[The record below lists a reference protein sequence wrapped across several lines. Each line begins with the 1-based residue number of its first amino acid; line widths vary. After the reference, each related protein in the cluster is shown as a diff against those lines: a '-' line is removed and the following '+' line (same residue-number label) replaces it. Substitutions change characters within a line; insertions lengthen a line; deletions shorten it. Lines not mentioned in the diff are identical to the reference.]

1 MTLLPRSLLG
11 RTALIIGGTLLLS
24 QLAAFKLF
32 QLYYQGPLVQQIA
45 GLAVSQIRTVGLS
58 IAKLKDDARDEFLDE
73 LEEKEGIRVLFDN
86 DSVLPSK
93 LPEDR
98 VLLNFAAEVRKQLG
112 GSIEFFVQPK
122 SGRALWVKLPVG
134 SDKAWIGI
142 PRSQIELGF
151 PWAWLALALGA
162 ALVALIAATLLIR
175 RVNQPLRQLAA
186 AASVMGKGD
195 YPEPINETGPS
206 EVKQV
211 ASSFNQMLADV
222 KALDQ
227 ERAVLLAGISHDLRT
242 PLARMRLATEM
253 LSVDADLKQD
263 MAQDID
269 EMDAIVKQFLDFAR
283 VADEEPAAPTDI
295 NELVADIA
303 SHYNHRAIDIKINL
317 EKIELLALRPT
328 NMRRALTNLIE
339 NAIKYGQAPIEIR
352 TGKQNEFAF
361 VSVRDHGPGIPE
373 ADRERLLRP
382 FTRLTE
388 ARSGPSGAGLGLA
401 IVDRIAKLHG
411 GEVVLTTPEGGGLE
425 ARIYVVTSAVFQT
438 VQNLCNR

>member
-1 MTLLPRSLLG
+1 MTLLPSSLLG

-32 QLYYQGPLVQQIA
+32 QLYYQGPLIQQIA
-45 GLAVSQIRTVGLS
+45 GLAVSQIRTVGFA
-58 IAKLKDDARDEFLDE
+58 ITKLKGDARDEFLDE

-93 LPEDR
+93 PPEDR
-98 VLLNFAAEVRKQLG
+98 LLLSFADEVRKQLG
-112 GSIEFFVQPK
+112 SAIEFFVQPK
-122 SGRALWVKLPVG
+122 SGRALWVKLPIG
-134 SDKAWIGI
+134 TEKAWVGI

-162 ALVALIAATLLIR
+162 ALIALIAATWLVR

-186 AASVMGKGD
+186 AALVMGKGD
-195 YPEPINETGPS
+195 YPEPISESGPS

-211 ASSFNQMLADV
+211 AHSFNQMLADV

-283 VADEEPAAPTDI
+283 GADQEPAALANL

-303 SHYNHRAIDIKINL
+303 SHYNHRGIDIQLKL
-317 EKIELLALRPT
+317 EQISAMPLRLT
-328 NMRRALTNLIE
+328 AIKRALTNLIE
-339 NAIKYGQAPIEIR
+339 NAIKYGQPPIEISTSSADDR
-352 TGKQNEFAF
+352 VLLT
-361 VSVRDHGPGIPE
+361 VRDHGPGIPD
-373 ADRERLLRP
+373 ADHERLRLP

-388 ARSGPSGAGLGLA
+388 ARGGPSGAGLGLA
-401 IVDRIAKLHG
+401 IVERIAKVHG
-411 GEVVLTTPEGGGLE
+411 GRLALTSPTGSGL
-425 ARIYVVTSAVFQT
+425 AATLALPFAT
-438 VQNLCNR
+438 NPTKTM

>member
-1 MTLLPRSLLG
+1 MLPSSLLG

-32 QLYYQGPLVQQIA
+32 QLYYQGPLIQQIA
-45 GLAVSQIRTVGLS
+45 GLAVSQIRTVGFA

-98 VLLNFAAEVRKQLG
+98 LLLSFADEVRKQLG
-112 GSIEFFVQPK
+112 SAIEFFVQPK

-134 SDKAWIGI
+134 NEKAWIGI

-162 ALVALIAATLLIR
+162 ALIALLAATLLVR
-175 RVNQPLRQLAA
+175 RVNQPLRQLAD
-186 AASVMGKGD
+186 AASVLGKGD
-195 YPEPINETGPS
+195 YPEPINATGPS

-211 ASSFNQMLADV
+211 AHSFNQMLADV

-283 VADEEPAAPTDI
+283 VANEESPVLTNI

-303 SHYNHRAIDIKINL
+303 SQYNHRAIDIKIDL
-317 EKIELLALRPT
+317 GKIESLALRST
-328 NMRRALTNLIE
+328 NLRRALTNLIE
-339 NAIKYGQAPIEIR
+339 NAIKYGQAPITIR

-361 VSVRDHGPGIPE
+361 ISVRDNGPGIPK

-401 IVDRIAKLHG
+401 IVDRIAKLHSG
-411 GEVVLTTPEGGGLE
+411 RLELSTPEGGGLE
-425 ARIYVVTSAVFQT
+425 ARIFIAAQ
-438 VQNLCNR
+438 

>member
-1 MTLLPRSLLG
+1 MLPSSLLG

-32 QLYYQGPLVQQIA
+32 QLYYQGPLIQQIA
-45 GLAVSQIRTVGLS
+45 GLAVSQIRTVGFA
-58 IAKLKDDARDEFLDE
+58 IAKLTDDARDEFLDE

-98 VLLNFAAEVRKQLG
+98 LLRSFANEVRKQLG
-112 GSIEFFVQPK
+112 GAIEFFVQPK

-134 SDKAWIGI
+134 IDKAWIGI

-162 ALVALIAATLLIR
+162 ALIALIAATLLVR
-175 RVNQPLRQLAA
+175 RVNQPLRQLAD
-186 AASVMGKGD
+186 AASVLGKGN
-195 YPEPINETGPS
+195 YPEPINESGPS

-211 ASSFNQMLADV
+211 AHSFNQMLADV

-227 ERAVLLAGISHDLRT
+227 ERAILLAGISHDLRT

-253 LSVDADLKQD
+253 LSADADLKQD
-263 MAQDID
+263 MVQDID
-269 EMDAIVKQFLDFAR
+269 EVDAIVKQFLDFAR
-283 VADEEPAAPTDI
+283 VADEELAALTNL

-303 SHYNHRAIDIKINL
+303 SQDNHRAIDIKIDL
-317 EKIELLALRPT
+317 GIIESLALRPT
-328 NMRRALTNLIE
+328 NIRRALTNLIE
-339 NAIKYGQAPIEIR
+339 NAIKYGQAPIKIS
-352 TGKQNEFAF
+352 TGQRNEFAF
-361 VSVRDHGPGIPE
+361 ISVRDHGPGIPE
-373 ADRERLLRP
+373 SDRERLLRP

-411 GEVVLTTPEGGGLE
+411 GELVLTTPEGGGLD
-425 ARIYVVTSAVFQT
+425 ARMIIAAK
-438 VQNLCNR
+438 

>member
-1 MTLLPRSLLG
+1 LLPGSLLG

-32 QLYYQGPLVQQIA
+32 QLYYQGPLIQQIA
-45 GLAVSQIRTVGLS
+45 GLAVSQIRTVGYA
-58 IAKLKDDARDEFLDE
+58 IVKLKDDSRDEFLDE

-93 LPEDR
+93 LPEDP

-112 GSIEFFVQPK
+112 ATIEFFVQPK
-122 SGRALWVKLPVG
+122 SGRALWVKLPIG
-134 SDKAWIGI
+134 EEKAWIGI

-162 ALVALIAATLLIR
+162 ALIALLAATLLMQ
-175 RVNQPLRQLAA
+175 RVNQPLRQLAT

-195 YPEPINETGPS
+195 YPEPINASGPS

-211 ASSFNQMLADV
+211 AHSFNQMLADV

-253 LSVDADLKQD
+253 LSADADLKQD
-263 MAQDID
+263 MTQDID

-283 VADEEPAAPTDI
+283 LADEESATLTNL

-303 SHYNHRAIDIKINL
+303 SHYQHRGVDVEFAAG
-317 EKIELLALRPT
+317 EVEPFTLRAT
-328 NMRRALTNLIE
+328 GIRRALTNLIE
-339 NAIKYGQAPIEIR
+339 NAIKYGKPPIKLV
-352 TGKQNEFAF
+352 TGTHDNRVFI
-361 VSVRDHGPGIPE
+361 SVLDHGPGIPE

-382 FTRLTE
+382 FTRLSE

-411 GEVVLTTPEGGGLE
+411 GRLELITPTAGGLE
-425 ARIYVVTSAVFQT
+425 ACMHLAV
-438 VQNLCNR
+438 L

>member
-1 MTLLPRSLLG
+1 MLPSSLLG

-32 QLYYQGPLVQQIA
+32 QLYYQGPLIQQIA
-45 GLAVSQIRTVGLS
+45 GLAVSQIRTVGFA
-58 IAKLKDDARDEFLDE
+58 ITKLKDDARDEFLDE

-98 VLLNFAAEVRKQLG
+98 LLLSFADEVRKQLG
-112 GSIEFFVQPK
+112 SSIEFFVQPK

-162 ALVALIAATLLIR
+162 ALSALIAATLLVR

-195 YPEPINETGPS
+195 YPEPINESGPS

-211 ASSFNQMLADV
+211 AHSFNQMLADV

-227 ERAVLLAGISHDLRT
+227 ERAILLAGISHDLRT

-283 VADEEPAAPTDI
+283 VTDQEPLALTDL
-295 NELVADIA
+295 NEVIEDIV
-303 SHYNHRAIDIKINL
+303 SHYRHRGIAMEIEL
-317 EKIELLALRPT
+317 EKIEPFALRAT
-328 NMRRALTNLIE
+328 NIRRALTNLIE
-339 NAIKYGQAPIEIR
+339 NAIKYGQAPIKISAGR
-352 TGKQNEFAF
+352 QNEFAF
-361 VSVRDHGPGIPE
+361 ISVRDHGPGIPE
-373 ADRERLLRP
+373 SDRERLLRP

-411 GEVVLTTPEGGGLE
+411 GELQLTTPEDGGLE
-425 ARIYVVTSAVFQT
+425 ARIYIAA
-438 VQNLCNR
+438 N

>member
-1 MTLLPRSLLG
+1 MTLLPSSLLG
-11 RTALIIGGTLLLS
+11 RTALILGGTLLLS

-32 QLYYQGPLVQQIA
+32 QLYYQGPLIQQIA
-45 GLAVSQIRTVGLS
+45 GLAVSQIRTVGFA
-58 IAKLKDDARDEFLDE
+58 IAKLKNDARDEFLDE

-93 LPEDR
+93 PPEDR
-98 VLLNFAAEVRKQLG
+98 LLLSFAGEVRKQLG
-112 GSIEFFVQPK
+112 SAIEFFVQPK

-134 SDKAWIGI
+134 NETAWIGI

-162 ALVALIAATLLIR
+162 ALIALIAATWLVR

-186 AASVMGKGD
+186 AASVMGKGH
-195 YPEPINETGPS
+195 YPEPINESGPS

-211 ASSFNQMLADV
+211 AHSFNQMLADV

-242 PLARMRLATEM
+242 PLARMRLAAEM
-253 LSVDADLKQD
+253 LSVDADLKQN
-263 MAQDID
+263 MVQDID

-283 VADEEPAAPTDI
+283 LADEEAAALTNL
-295 NELVADIA
+295 NELIADIA
-303 SHYNHRAIDIKINL
+303 SHYQHRG
-317 EKIELLALRPT
+317 IEIEFAAGEVEPLALRAT
-328 NMRRALTNLIE
+328 GMRRALTNLIE
-339 NAIKYGQAPIEIR
+339 NAIKYGQPPIKIS
-352 TGKQNEFAF
+352 TGMQQDRAF
-361 VSVRDHGPGIPE
+361 VSVRDHGPGIPDG
-373 ADRERLLRP
+373 DRERLLRP

-411 GEVVLTTPEGGGLE
+411 GQVELTTPAEGGLDVRLLL
-425 ARIYVVTSAVFQT
+425 AMQ
-438 VQNLCNR
+438 

>member
-1 MTLLPRSLLG
+1 LTLLPSSLLG

-45 GLAVSQIRTVGLS
+45 GLAVSQIRTVGFA

-98 VLLNFAAEVRKQLG
+98 LLRNFADEVRKQLG
-112 GSIEFFVQPK
+112 GAIEFFVQPK

-134 SDKAWIGI
+134 IDKAWIGI

-162 ALVALIAATLLIR
+162 ALIALIAATLLVR
-175 RVNQPLRQLAA
+175 RVNQPLRQLAD
-186 AASVMGKGD
+186 AASVLGKGN
-195 YPEPINETGPS
+195 YPEPINESGPS

-211 ASSFNQMLADV
+211 AHSFNQMLADV

-227 ERAVLLAGISHDLRT
+227 ERAILLAGISHDLRT

-253 LSVDADLKQD
+253 LSVDADLKQN

-283 VADEEPAAPTDI
+283 LAEQEIPVSTNL
-295 NELVADIA
+295 NELVKDIV
-303 SHYNHRAIDIKINL
+303 SHYRHRGIDIDIDPG
-317 EKIELLALRPT
+317 EVEPLALRAT
-328 NMRRALTNLIE
+328 NLRRALTNLIE
-339 NAIKYGQAPIEIR
+339 NAIKYGQPPIEIK
-352 TGKQNEFAF
+352 TGKDRERIFI
-361 VSVRDHGPGIPE
+361 SIRDHGPGIPE
-373 ADRERLLRP
+373 SDRERLLRP

-411 GEVVLTTPEGGGLE
+411 GRLELLTPEGGGLE
-425 ARIYVVTSAVFQT
+425 ARLNIAAQ
-438 VQNLCNR
+438 

>member
-32 QLYYQGPLVQQIA
+32 QLYYQGPLIQQIA
-45 GLAVSQIRTVGLS
+45 GLAVSQIRTVGFA
-58 IAKLKDDARDEFLDE
+58 ITKLKGDARDEFLDE

-98 VLLNFAAEVRKQLG
+98 LLLSFADEVRKQLG
-112 GSIEFFVQPK
+112 SAIEFFVQPK
-122 SGRALWVKLPVG
+122 SGRALWVKLPIG
-134 SDKAWIGI
+134 TEKAWIGI

-151 PWAWLALALGA
+151 PWAWLALALSA
-162 ALVALIAATLLIR
+162 ALIALIAATWLVR

-186 AASVMGKGD
+186 AALVMGKGH
-195 YPEPINETGPS
+195 YPEPINESGPS

-211 ASSFNQMLADV
+211 AHSFNQMLADV
-222 KALDQ
+222 KALDE

-242 PLARMRLATEM
+242 PLARMRLAAEM

-283 VADEEPAAPTDI
+283 LADEERATVTNLND
-295 NELVADIA
+295 LVADIV
-303 SHYNHRAIDIKINL
+303 SHYQHRG
-317 EKIELLALRPT
+317 IEVEFAAGAVEPFALRAT
-328 NMRRALTNLIE
+328 GMRRALTNLIE
-339 NAIKYGQAPIEIR
+339 NAIKYGQPPIKIS
-352 TGKQNEFAF
+352 TGRQQDRAF
-361 VSVRDHGPGIPE
+361 VSVLDHGPGIPDG
-373 ADRERLLRP
+373 DRERLLRP
-382 FTRLTE
+382 FTRLME

-401 IVDRIAKLHG
+401 IVDRIAKLHSG
-411 GEVVLTTPEGGGLE
+411 QVELTTPAEGGLE
-425 ARIYVVTSAVFQT
+425 VCLSLAAQ
-438 VQNLCNR
+438 

>member
-1 MTLLPRSLLG
+1 MLPGSLLG
-11 RTALIIGGTLLLS
+11 RTALIIAGTLLLS

-32 QLYYQGPLVQQIA
+32 QLYYQGPLIQQIA
-45 GLAVSQIRTVGLS
+45 GLAVSQIRTVGYA
-58 IAKLKDDARDEFLDE
+58 IVKLKDDARDEFLDE

-86 DSVLPSK
+86 DSVLPSQ
-93 LPEDR
+93 LPEDP

-112 GSIEFFVQPK
+112 TAIEFFVQPK
-122 SGRALWVKLPVG
+122 SGRALWVKLPIG
-134 SDKAWIGI
+134 IDKAWIGI

-162 ALVALIAATLLIR
+162 AIIALLAATLLVR
-175 RVNQPLRQLAA
+175 RVNQPLRELAA
-186 AASVMGKGD
+186 AATVMGKGD
-195 YPEPINETGPS
+195 YPEPINATGPS

-211 ASSFNQMLADV
+211 AQSFNQMLADV

-283 VADEEPAAPTDI
+283 VADEEPAAPTNV
-295 NELVADIA
+295 NELVTDIA
-303 SHYNHRAIDIKINL
+303 GHYRHRAIDIKL
-317 EKIELLALRPT
+317 DLGKIELLALHPIS
-328 NMRRALTNLIE
+328 MRRALTNLIE
-339 NAIKYGQAPIEIR
+339 NAIKYGTPPLEIS
-352 TGKQNEFAF
+352 TGKQNQFAF
-361 VSVRDHGPGIPE
+361 ISVRDHGPGISE
-373 ADRERLLRP
+373 AHRERLLRP

-388 ARSGPSGAGLGLA
+388 ARTGPSGAGLGLA
-401 IVDRIAKLHG
+401 IVDRIAKRHG
-411 GEVVLTTPEGGGLE
+411 GRLELSTPEGGGLE
-425 ARIYVVTSAVFQT
+425 ARVYVARQ
-438 VQNLCNR
+438 

>member
-1 MTLLPRSLLG
+1 MTLAPRSLLG

-32 QLYYQGPLVQQIA
+32 QLYYQGPLIQQIA
-45 GLAVSQIRTVGLS
+45 SLAVSQIRTVGFA
-58 IAKLKDDARDEFLDE
+58 ITKLKDDARDEFLDE

-93 LPEDR
+93 LPEDPILR
-98 VLLNFAAEVRKQLG
+98 NFADEVRKQLG
-112 GSIEFFVQPK
+112 GAIDFFVQPK

-134 SDKAWIGI
+134 SDTAWIGI

-162 ALVALIAATLLIR
+162 ALIALLAATLLVR

-195 YPEPINETGPS
+195 FPEPINESGPS

-211 ASSFNQMLADV
+211 ATSFNQMLADV

-242 PLARMRLATEM
+242 PLARLRLATEM

-269 EMDAIVKQFLDFAR
+269 ELDAIVKQFLDFAR
-283 VADEEPAAPTDI
+283 TADQEPAKLTNL

-303 SHYNHRAIDIKINL
+303 SHYNHRG
-317 EKIELLALRPT
+317 IEVQLSLDEIQPLALRVT
-328 NMRRALTNLIE
+328 GIRRALTNLIE
-339 NAIKYGQAPIEIR
+339 NAIKYGQPPLHIA
-352 TGKQNEFAF
+352 TGTQDQRVFI
-361 VSVRDHGPGIPE
+361 SVRDHGPGIAASE
-373 ADRERLLRP
+373 RERLLRP

-411 GEVVLTTPEGGGLE
+411 GRAELSTPEDGGLE
-425 ARIYVVTSAVFQT
+425 ARMFLAAH
-438 VQNLCNR
+438 

>member
-1 MTLLPRSLLG
+1 MTLLPSSLLG

-32 QLYYQGPLVQQIA
+32 QLYYQGPLIQQIA
-45 GLAVSQIRTVGLS
+45 GLAVSQIRTVGFAIS
-58 IAKLKDDARDEFLDE
+58 KLKGDARDEFLDE

-98 VLLNFAAEVRKQLG
+98 LLLNFAGEVRKQLG
-112 GSIEFFVQPK
+112 GAIEFFVQPK

-134 SDKAWIGI
+134 GDKAWIGI

-151 PWAWLALALGA
+151 PWAWLALAIGA
-162 ALVALIAATLLIR
+162 ALIALIAATLLIR

-186 AASVMGKGD
+186 AASVMGKGE
-195 YPEPINETGPS
+195 YPAPINESGPS

-211 ASSFNQMLADV
+211 ARSFNQMLADV

-253 LSVDADLKQD
+253 LSVDGDLKQA

-283 VADEEPAAPTDI
+283 VAGEEPATLTQL
-295 NELVADIA
+295 NELITDIA
-303 SHYNHRAIDIKINL
+303 SHYSHRGIEMQLSLGAI
-317 EKIELLALRPT
+317 EPTELRAT
-328 NMRRALTNLIE
+328 AIRRAVTNLIE
-339 NAIKYGQAPIEIR
+339 NAIKYGKPPLIIS
-352 TGKQNEFAF
+352 TGKQDHRAF
-361 VSVRDHGPGIPE
+361 VSVRDHGPGIPDG
-373 ADRERLLRP
+373 DRERLLRP

-401 IVDRIAKLHG
+401 IVDRIAKVHAGYL
-411 GEVVLTTPEGGGLE
+411 ELSTPDNGGLE
-425 ARIYVVTSAVFQT
+425 ARMFLA
-438 VQNLCNR
+438 C

>member
-1 MTLLPRSLLG
+1 MTLLPSSLLG

-32 QLYYQGPLVQQIA
+32 QLYYQGPLIQQIA
-45 GLAVSQIRTVGLS
+45 GLAVSQIRTVGFA
-58 IAKLKDDARDEFLDE
+58 ITKLKDDARDEFLDE

-86 DSVLPSK
+86 DSVLTSK
-93 LPEDR
+93 PPEDR
-98 VLLNFAAEVRKQLG
+98 LLLSFADEVRKQLG
-112 GSIEFFVQPK
+112 SAIEFFVQPK

-134 SDKAWIGI
+134 NETAWIGI

-162 ALVALIAATLLIR
+162 ALIALIAATWLVR

-186 AASVMGKGD
+186 AASVMGKGH
-195 YPEPINETGPS
+195 YPEPINESGPS

-211 ASSFNQMLADV
+211 AHSFNQMLADV

-242 PLARMRLATEM
+242 PLARMRLAAEM
-253 LSVDADLKQD
+253 LSVDADLKQN
-263 MAQDID
+263 MVQDID

-283 VADEEPAAPTDI
+283 LADEEAAALTNL
-295 NELVADIA
+295 NELIADIA
-303 SHYNHRAIDIKINL
+303 SHYQHRG
-317 EKIELLALRPT
+317 IEIEFAAGEVEPLALRAT
-328 NMRRALTNLIE
+328 GMRRALTNLIE
-339 NAIKYGQAPIEIR
+339 NAIKYGQPPIKIS
-352 TGKQNEFAF
+352 TGMQQDRAF
-361 VSVRDHGPGIPE
+361 VSVRDHGPGIPDG
-373 ADRERLLRP
+373 DRERLLRP

-411 GEVVLTTPEGGGLE
+411 GQVELTTPAEGGLDVRLLL
-425 ARIYVVTSAVFQT
+425 AMR
-438 VQNLCNR
+438 

>member
-1 MTLLPRSLLG
+1 MLPSSLLG

-32 QLYYQGPLVQQIA
+32 QLYYQGPLIQQIA
-45 GLAVSQIRTVGLS
+45 GLAVSQIRTVGFA
-58 IAKLKDDARDEFLDE
+58 IAKLTDDARDEFLDE

-98 VLLNFAAEVRKQLG
+98 LLRSFANEVRKQLG
-112 GSIEFFVQPK
+112 GAIEFFVQPK

-134 SDKAWIGI
+134 IDKAWIGI

-162 ALVALIAATLLIR
+162 ALIALIAATLLVR
-175 RVNQPLRQLAA
+175 HVNQPLRQLAN
-186 AASVMGKGD
+186 AASVLGKGN
-195 YPEPINETGPS
+195 YPEPINESGPS

-211 ASSFNQMLADV
+211 AHSFNQMLADV

-227 ERAVLLAGISHDLRT
+227 ERAILLAGISHDLRT
-242 PLARMRLATEM
+242 PLARMRLSTEM
-253 LSVDADLKQD
+253 LSADADLKQD
-263 MAQDID
+263 MVQDID

-283 VADEEPAAPTDI
+283 VADEELAALTNL

-303 SHYNHRAIDIKINL
+303 SQYNHRAIDIKIDL
-317 EKIELLALRPT
+317 GIIESLALRPT
-328 NMRRALTNLIE
+328 NIRRALTNLIE
-339 NAIKYGQAPIEIR
+339 NAIKYGQAPIKIS
-352 TGKQNEFAF
+352 TGQRNGFAF
-361 VSVRDHGPGIPE
+361 ISVRDHGPGIPE
-373 ADRERLLRP
+373 SDRERLLRP

-411 GEVVLTTPEGGGLE
+411 GELVLTTPEGGGLD
-425 ARIYVVTSAVFQT
+425 ARMIIAAK
-438 VQNLCNR
+438 